1 MDSKIKRRAILISI
15 GMILLVVIVA
25 VSGNLSRL
33 KNRFSEKEEEE
44 TTESEAPS
52 QIASLTEEEAAG
64 EDGETEDSGNY
75 TKEGFA
81 GSDPSLQVGDDC
93 APLCGRKLF

>member
-52 QIASLTEEEAAG
+52 RIASLTEDEAA
-64 EDGETEDSGNY
+64 DGSSDI
-75 TKEGFA
+75 KEKISDFFA
-81 GSDPSLQVGDDC
+81 KNAREVG
-93 APLCGRKLF
+93 KY